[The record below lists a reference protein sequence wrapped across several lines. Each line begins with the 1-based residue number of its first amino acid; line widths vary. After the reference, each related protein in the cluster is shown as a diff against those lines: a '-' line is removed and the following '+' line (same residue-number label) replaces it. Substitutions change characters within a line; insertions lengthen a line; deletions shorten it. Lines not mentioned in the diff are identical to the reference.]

1 MLAFGAFPGQNGELA
16 FDTCGAQPGQYCQGQ
31 GIVTMDPGG
40 GPMTGVSSGRHP
52 SWSADG
58 TQIVYANGGDIQTMT
73 PTGTVLT
80 TCPCATSFGSPPFVE
95 GTYYQDPV
103 WSPDGIRIAYYRNDF
118 THDSD
123 DWSLAVGTPG
133 GSQQSSVYTGYPTG
147 AAWSPD
153 GSRIYVSMYGGIY
166 VWVPGG
172 ASTQPVLEDPDAQFA
187 GVNTS
192 PDGTQIVYSHEPFSA
207 PIETAI
213 YVAQAGG
220 TGVTRL
226 SPPAPANDYSP
237 AWSPDGT
244 KIAFV
249 SERDGNP
256 ELYVMNADGSNQT
269 RITNTRHAA

>member
-1 MLAFGAFPGQNGELA
+1 
-16 FDTCGAQPGQYCQGQ
+16 
-31 GIVTMDPGG
+31 
-40 GPMTGVSSGRHP
+40 MTGVSSAA
-52 SWSADG
+52 SLVVCDG
-58 TQIVYANGGDIQTMT
+58 TQIVYVNGGDIETMT

-118 THDSD
+118 THDRTIGA
-123 DWSLAVGTPG
+123 WSSEPRAAPNRAP
-133 GSQQSSVYTGYPTG
+133 SSPVSRRG

-172 ASTQPVLEDPDAQFA
+172 ASTQPVLQTPTRTSPAS
-187 GVNTS
+187 NTS
-192 PDGTQIVYSHEPFSA
+192 PDGTRIVLQPHAFSA

-213 YVAQAGG
+213 YVAQPDG
-220 TGVTRL
+220 TGETRL
-226 SPPAPANDYSP
+226 SPPAPAHDYSP

-256 ELYVMNADGSNQT
+256 EIYVMNADGSNQT
-269 RITNTRHAA
+269 RITNTHTA